1 MLRNLFDRTR
11 VEVKR
16 SPSIRHICKYGQTK
30 CDFQFFGKQKQLEHS
45 YINFVIRTLKQDFML
60 NLSHIGE
67 MKWPTKVR
75 KLQTIEPKWN
85 LLDDF
90 FVNCIV

>member
-1 MLRNLFDRTR
+1 MGR
-11 VEVKR
+11 
-16 SPSIRHICKYGQTK
+16 PSA
-30 CDFQFFGKQKQLEHS
+30 FSSFFGKQKQLEHS
-45 YINFVIRTLKQDFML
+45 YINFVIRTLKQDFMP
-60 NLSHIGE
+60 NLSQIGE
-67 MKWPTKVR
+67 MKWPTKFQ

>member
-1 MLRNLFDRTR
+1 MGR
-11 VEVKR
+11 
-16 SPSIRHICKYGQTK
+16 PSA
-30 CDFQFFGKQKQLEHS
+30 FSSFFGKQKQLQHF
-45 YINFVIRTLKQDFML
+45 YINFVIRTLKQDFMP
-60 NLSHIGE
+60 NLSQIGE

-90 FVNCIV
+90 FVNCIVKTPVSHL

>member
-1 MLRNLFDRTR
+1 MGR
-11 VEVKR
+11 
-16 SPSIRHICKYGQTK
+16 PSAISSSFR
-30 CDFQFFGKQKQLEHS
+30 KQKQLEHS

-60 NLSHIGE
+60 NLSHISE